1 MNIPKVQLKP
11 VRVDVEN
18 LRKKFGEKV
27 VLDGV
32 SLSVEP
38 GEIFA
43 IMGPSGSGKSVLL
56 RHIIGLLSPDS
67 GKVLIEGQ
75 DASLAETHQRYVTSI
90 VFQDGALFNSMSVY
104 ENLALYPQEHHTCGK
119 KEMNERIETVLSML
133 SLEGA
138 GPLMPSELSGGMRKR
153 VAVARALMMQPQLLL
168 YDEPTSELDPE
179 LAAATSE
186 LISAVSAETG
196 LTSIV
201 VTHDR
206 DLARSIAKR
215 VALLKEGRIAFNGT
229 PDELDSC
236 PDAAVQSFLH
246 PTIDINNPRFRTQ
259 KPEPVVATKRKFK

>member
-1 MNIPKVQLKP
+1 MSSSKVQLKP

-18 LRKKFGEKV
+18 LKKSFGEKV

-32 SLSVEP
+32 NFSVEP

-43 IMGPSGSGKSVLL
+43 LMGPSGSGKSVLL
-56 RHIIGLLSPDS
+56 RHIIGLLQPDS
-67 GKVLIEGQ
+67 GKVLIEGC
-75 DASLAETHQRYVTSI
+75 DAGAEETHRRYVTSI

-104 ENLALYPQEHHTCGK
+104 ENLSLYPMEHHTCDK
-119 KEMNERIETVLSML
+119 KTMNERIEMVLSLL
-133 SLEGA
+133 SLQGA
-138 GPLMPSELSGGMRKR
+138 ENLMPSELSGGMKKR

-179 LAAATSE
+179 LAAATAE

-206 DLARSIAKR
+206 ELAHNISRR
-215 VALLKEGRIAFNGT
+215 VALLRDGKVAFQGT
-229 PDELDSC
+229 PAELEASSD
-236 PDAAVQSFLH
+236 PAVQAFLH
-246 PTIDINNPRFRTQ
+246 PTMDINNPRFR
-259 KPEPVVATKRKFK
+259 KSSPVIAPVKTRRFK